1 MTDESRRRGRIP
13 ESRTRD
19 ASPAEPRVV
28 PVPAGSLLT
37 DAEIQVALEKLSAAK
52 AYGNADV
59 FFTFYT
65 PHRGTTKM
73 VKDGWILE
81 KDPPRT
87 R

>member
-1 MTDESRRRGRIP
+1 MRDESRRRGRP
-13 ESRTRD
+13 PDARARD
-19 ASPAEPRVV
+19 VSPADPRVV

-37 DAEIQVALEKLSAAK
+37 DAEIQVALEKLSTAK

-65 PHRGTTKM
+65 PPGGATKM

-81 KDPPRT
+81 KDPPRN